1 MFKILSGLTTACA
14 VAALTFSAATLSQDD
29 ESAIDEWQRKQLADI
44 CIDGTGIPDFISK
57 NEWLQNSELICKQ
70 LEEEKDDF
78 AAAPEGME
86 VWNANPDDTEEVEN
100 ALKDSAERDGLSF
113 DSLFSRE
120 PEPVEETR
128 TDFGFRERLPDYDER
143 DSQQQSEPAP
153 SYDRRRHPPRE
164 ALASAQA
171 TTRGGPV
178 ELGDIHGARQQV
190 KVQEAKQS
198 LFGKNQQI
206 ASQCQ
211 CSFSGSS
218 CLKAERFKHQKLNQ
232 SMDQADANFEQK
244 IQQVCS
250 GWRDNLRGKTADNL
264 DALTLLAS
272 DSDTV
277 LRNLDTLQHGYEDV
291 VGSLQAS
298 AEKIDKEIRIAKARR
313 AAAEKKKNSGPS
325 LGALAFA
332 GAMGLGIASSGIP
345 MDKAAGLIANMT
357 SDILAESSGGQGGA
371 TAGYMKQHGYGAP
384 KLEKPAYRSGSS
396 ASRGSAASPA
406 PRPPDV
412 AAGMES
418 AMNQAVNAPGHYGA
432 IIYGSSTTDFS
443 TVGIATSRSSR
454 DTALLAAQKNCG
466 AACSSQS
473 VLHEWIDPGEC
484 VALAYGAIRSPR
496 VARRVFKGR
505 ASSASSAQT
514 NALDQCRSKA
524 GVLRDSGVAMSCSIR
539 ISGCN
544 R

>member
-1 MFKILSGLTTACA
+1 MLKIFSRLATTCA
-14 VAALTFSAATLSQDD
+14 VAALMFSAAAPGQGDD
-29 ESAIDEWQRKQLADI
+29 TAIDEWQKKQLAEI

-57 NEWLQNSELICKQ
+57 NEWLQNAKLICKQ
-70 LEEEKDDF
+70 LEEEEEDF

-86 VWNANPDDTEEVEN
+86 VWNANPNDSDEVQN
-100 ALKDSAERDGLSF
+100 ALTESSERDGLSF
-113 DSLFSRE
+113 DSLFSRA

-128 TDFGFRERLPDYDER
+128 TDFGFRERLPDFDER
-143 DSQQQSEPAP
+143 DQQQQSEPAP

-164 ALASAQA
+164 ELVSENLA
-171 TTRGGPV
+171 TRDGPV
-178 ELGDIHGARQQV
+178 ELGDIHGARQQR
-190 KVQEAKQS
+190 KVQAAKQS

-218 CLKAERFKHQKLNQ
+218 CLKPERFKHQNLNQ

-244 IQQVCS
+244 YQQVCS
-250 GWRDNLRGKTADNL
+250 GWRDNLRGKTASNL
-264 DALTLLAS
+264 DGLAILAG

-298 AEKIDKEIRIAKARR
+298 AEQIDKEIRIAKARR
-313 AAAEKKKNSGPS
+313 AAAEKKKKSGPG
-325 LGALAFA
+325 LGVLAFA

-345 MDKAAGLIANMT
+345 VDKAAGLIANMT

-371 TAGYMKQHGYGAP
+371 TVGYMKQQGYGAP
-384 KLEKPAYRSGSS
+384 KLEKSAYRSSS
-396 ASRGSAASPA
+396 SSSHGSAASPGSEFSGA
-406 PRPPDV
+406 

-432 IIYGSSTTDFS
+432 IIYGSSSNDFS
-443 TVGIATSRSSR
+443 TAGIATSRSSR
-454 DTALLAAQKNCG
+454 DTALLAAQQNCG

-484 VALAYGAIRSPR
+484 VALAYGAISSPNA
-496 VARRVFKGR
+496 ARRVFLGR
-505 ASSASSAQT
+505 ASGASSAQT
-514 NALDQCRSKA
+514 SALDQCRSKA
-524 GVLRDSGVAMSCSIR
+524 GVLRDSGVAMSCSIK
-539 ISGCN
+539 IAGCN